1 VRKIARALVSVS
13 DKTGLEPFVRAL
25 AAQGVEI
32 LSTGGTA
39 RMLSELSVPVREVSE
54 VTGFPEIMD
63 GRVKTLHP
71 AVHGGILA
79 IRDNPEHQRALA
91 EHGIGPIDLVVVN
104 LYPFTRTV
112 SDPNVAVPHAIENID
127 IGGPSMLRSA
137 AKNFNDVAVV
147 CDPADYTSVAEELER
162 NGCVLSLATRLELA
176 RRAFEH
182 TARYDAAISQFLAN
196 RVSSESDEG
205 PLKATEAEAL
215 PERLSL
221 DLKRAAGLRYGENP
235 HQRAALYV
243 DEGSTGGVAGA
254 EQLQGKELS
263 YNNLL
268 DLDAAWALA
277 SEFAADPVCAIIKHT
292 NPCGAATG
300 ATAREAYTRALATD
314 PVSAFGSVI
323 AFNREVD
330 EDAASALAELF
341 VEAIAAPAFSDGA
354 LAVLGRKKNLR
365 VMRVPATVAEGPVF
379 ELRRVSGGVLVQ
391 ERDSGRVAAADLRTV
406 TKREPSEEELRGLM
420 FAWVLVKH
428 VKSNAIVYARDGQ
441 LVGVGAG
448 QMSRVDSARIGAE
461 KAVLSLEGTVLASD
475 AFFPFRDGL
484 DAAAARGVTAV
495 IQPGGS
501 VRDEEVIAAADEH
514 GIAMVFTGMRHFK
527 H

>member
-1 VRKIARALVSVS
+1 VRKIERALVSVS
-13 DKTGLEPFVRAL
+13 DKTGLESFVRTLVAH
-25 AAQGVEI
+25 GVEI

-39 RMLSELSVPVREVSE
+39 RMLADLAIPVREVSD

-79 IRDNPEHQRALA
+79 VRDNPDHRRALD
-91 EHGIGPIDLVVVN
+91 EHRIGTIDLVVVN

-112 SDPNVAVPHAIENID
+112 ADPNVAVPHAIENID

-137 AKNFNDVAVV
+137 AKNFNDVAVL
-147 CDPADYTSVAEELER
+147 CDPADYEGVAAEFEG
-162 NGCVLSLATRLELA
+162 NGGALSLATRLRLA

-182 TARYDAAISQFLAN
+182 TSKYDTAIADFLAN
-196 RVSSESDEG
+196 RVVSETDAG
-205 PLKATEAEAL
+205 PLATAAPEAL
-215 PERLSL
+215 PSRLVL
-221 DLKRAAGLRYGENP
+221 DLRRAAGLRYGENP
-235 HQRAALYV
+235 HQRAALYA
-243 DEGSTGGVAGA
+243 DAGGQGGVAGA

-277 SEFAADPVCAIIKHT
+277 SEFVDEPVCAIIKHT
-292 NPCGAATG
+292 NPCGAAVG
-300 ATAREAYTRALATD
+300 ATPREAYERALATD

-323 AFNREVD
+323 AFNRPVD
-330 EDAASALAELF
+330 DEAAAAVAELF
-341 VEAIAAPAFSDGA
+341 VEAIAAPDFTAGA
-354 LAVLGRKKNLR
+354 LAAFSRKKNLR
-365 VMRVPATVAEGPVF
+365 VMRVPGTKADGTVF
-379 ELRRVSGGVLVQ
+379 ELRRISGGVLVQ
-391 ERDSGRVAAADLRTV
+391 ERDTGRVAPSDLRVV
-406 TKREPSEEELRGLM
+406 TKREPTPEELRGLM
-420 FAWVLVKH
+420 FAWTLVKH

-461 KAVLSLEGTVLASD
+461 KAQLPLEGSVLASD